1 MDIKNTTNQINTNT
15 TKPVVKP
22 VVNEYETAM
31 LKAMHDNKDFV
42 QNILTAKKRVKKAK
56 DAEDKP
62 NSLKAQANK
71 DFTRYYNR
79 LMFVQDNIYKPIYR
93 LLVYGVHQQKDEQQ
107 KLAAMAKAKE
117 LLKTFVVNIS
127 EVMQGKKDK
136 ELPDR
141 T

>member
-15 TKPVVKP
+15 TKPVV
-22 VVNEYETAM
+22 NEYETAM
-31 LKAMHDNKDFV
+31 LKAMQGNKEFIA
-42 QNILTAKKRVKKAK
+42 NILTAKKRVKKAK
-56 DAEDKP
+56 DVEDKP

-71 DFTRYYNR
+71 DFTKYYNR
-79 LMFVQDNIYKPIYR
+79 LMYVQDTLYKPIYR

-117 LLKTFVVNIS
+117 LLKTFVPSIS

>member
-15 TKPVVKP
+15 TKP